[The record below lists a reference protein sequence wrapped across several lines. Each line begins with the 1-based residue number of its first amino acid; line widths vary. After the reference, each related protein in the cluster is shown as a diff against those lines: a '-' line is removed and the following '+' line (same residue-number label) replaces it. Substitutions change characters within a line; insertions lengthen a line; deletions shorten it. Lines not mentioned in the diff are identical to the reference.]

1 MRKKLCG
8 ILAGILLFTAQ
19 YQNISAETFE
29 DCDVCNSG
37 EYEEIL
43 EEDAVLKDFL
53 SDFTNDSEQTSRT
66 DIVIDYDSAIR
77 VYQEF
82 ELFREDKITEEELK
96 TVLETADYR
105 WKIPIFYSDKTAIAT
120 YGRLPESESGDKMEC
135 IDMLFLQNHRN
146 YREEVI
152 QALEENR
159 ISIGD
164 VEVYFVEDVPGYRHI
179 LALIAQDGNITH
191 AIPLYTELYLE
202 ESQGI
207 STKAAQPGTV
217 LDFDKVNTDMV
228 KAMQQA
234 AAESTDEILLG
245 SGSAAAGATETQN
258 TWSKY
263 TFIVAGI
270 ATIAVLCG
278 MGMVVKNRLHNN
290 K

>member
-1 MRKKLCG
+1 MGVISMRKKLCG

-105 WKIPIFYSDKTAIAT
+105 
-120 YGRLPESESGDKMEC
+120 
-135 IDMLFLQNHRN
+135 
-146 YREEVI
+146 
-152 QALEENR
+152 
-159 ISIGD
+159 
-164 VEVYFVEDVPGYRHI
+164 
-179 LALIAQDGNITH
+179 
-191 AIPLYTELYLE
+191 
-202 ESQGI
+202 
-207 STKAAQPGTV
+207 
-217 LDFDKVNTDMV
+217 
-228 KAMQQA
+228 
-234 AAESTDEILLG
+234 
-245 SGSAAAGATETQN
+245 
-258 TWSKY
+258 
-263 TFIVAGI
+263 
-270 ATIAVLCG
+270 
-278 MGMVVKNRLHNN
+278 
-290 K
+290 